1 MEINAPIFP
10 ESIADGSVA
19 TWHHQPGDFVTRD
32 TLLVDIETDKVVI
45 EVFAPEDGV
54 LTTILKQE
62 GDTVLSEEPI
72 AQFEPGASAA
82 LSNDAAAAPAA

>member
-1 MEINAPIFP
+1 MAVSP
-10 ESIADGSVA
+10 
-19 TWHHQPGDFVTRD
+19 PGIISWQFVTRD

-54 LTTILKQE
+54 LTTILKQ

-72 AQFEPGASAA
+72 AQFEPGAP
-82 LSNDAAAAPAA
+82 AAPSTMQPRRPLFPCKLM

>member
-32 TLLVDIETDKVVI
+32 TSLVDI
-45 EVFAPEDGV
+45 
-54 LTTILKQE
+54 
-62 GDTVLSEEPI
+62 
-72 AQFEPGASAA
+72 
-82 LSNDAAAAPAA
+82 

>member
-19 TWHHQPGDFVTRD
+19 TWHHQPGEFVTRD

-62 GDTVLSEEPI
+62 GDTVLSDCLLYTSPS
-72 AQFEPGASAA
+72 PRDRTRSRMPSSA
-82 LSNDAAAAPAA
+82 